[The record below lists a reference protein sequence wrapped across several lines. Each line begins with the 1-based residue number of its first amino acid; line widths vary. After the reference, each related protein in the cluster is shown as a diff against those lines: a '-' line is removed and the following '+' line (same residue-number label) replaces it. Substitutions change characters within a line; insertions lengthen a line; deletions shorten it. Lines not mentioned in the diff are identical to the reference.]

1 LSGIIDL
8 ITGKQNLTIFVL
20 IMSVMAILTRK
31 KQALILTVSA
41 WLLILAEYMFLQ
53 SLHRV
58 PWRVTIGIWL
68 MAGVILAEWLS
79 SNTVYKNKAVKA
91 LLCLVFGFASVFCFQ
106 KHYIFMHMMK
116 DKPDFDHFFN
126 VIRHEHPDQFYLGD
140 VETFCDRAMAADYA
154 ADHEDA
160 VEGVVLLAAYPSKKL
175 ADPLTEISIYG
186 SHDRV
191 LNMTSMEKARGFASS
206 DFREHVIRGGNHAQF
221 GNYGTQ
227 RGDGTAKISADA
239 QQQETVRLLL
249 QDIGKTE

>member
-1 LSGIIDL
+1 MRRRRIWIP
-8 ITGKQNLTIFVL
+8 
-20 IMSVMAILTRK
+20 AIL
-31 KQALILTVSA
+31 LGIL
-41 WLLILAEYMFLQ
+41 
-53 SLHRV
+53 
-58 PWRVTIGIWL
+58 
-68 MAGVILAEWLS
+68 
-79 SNTVYKNKAVKA
+79 
-91 LLCLVFGFASVFCFQ
+91 LLCLAAFFLYTGNYYHADPAADKALVSDSDVSVSREAYGWRFDGPSEDSALIFYPGGKVEASAYAPLLHRLAAGGMDAMLVEMPFRLAVFGTGKAE
-106 KHYIFMHMMK
+106 
-116 DKPDFDHFFN
+116 N
-126 VIRHEHPDQFYLGD
+126 VIEAHDYRHWYIGGHSLGG
-140 VETFCDRAMAADYA
+140 VMAADYA

-249 QDIGKTE
+249 QDVGKTE